1 MAFKRFPIE
10 DARVNDSQAD
20 TERDAPLITLNA
32 IALRQ
37 AKKTRVEYNSVRE
50 RKEVDQLL
58 RGKLPEESEVYKII
72 SGKGGFS
79 STGLISYVANKKR
92 IERLDVS
99 TFAIGK
105 AQAQTLSHLDHKG
118 LLGEVRAI
126 TSSLMGDGEKYGLV
140 FRIFER
146 HDWKIKAIPNHS
158 KVLLM
163 RCEDG
168 SCYVCET
175 SSNLN
180 ENPRI
185 EQYSLECDEALYRF
199 YLDFFDAIFETL

>member
-1 MAFKRFPIE
+1 MKATQTNE
-10 DARVNDSQAD
+10 
-20 TERDAPLITLNA
+20 ERDAPLTTLNA

-37 AKKTRVEYNSVRE
+37 AKKTRVEYNNVRE
-50 RKEVDQLL
+50 RKEIDQLL
-58 RGKLPEESEVYKII
+58 RGRLPEEGEVYKII

-79 STGLISYVANKKR
+79 STGLISYVSNKKR
-92 IERLDVS
+92 IDRLDVS

-105 AQAQTLSHLDHKG
+105 AQAKTLSYLGHEG

-140 FRIFER
+140 FRVFEEHGWTIR
-146 HDWKIKAIPNHS
+146 AISNHS

-185 EQYSLECDEALYRF
+185 EQYSFERDEALYRF
-199 YLDFFDAIFETL
+199 YLDFFNAIFGAFDNEQ